1 MKVLQI
7 ISTAYRATLEE
18 QDDTIV
24 WITHAMTGAGADLD
38 VLLRGNAVNYAVSA
52 QNAEGLSFGDWRQT
66 RPPQL
71 ARDLAGLVSK
81 GVDVYLADE
90 DLRDRGLDDEQLID
104 GVRRIPQAELA
115 GLLGSYDRVWHW

>member
-7 ISTAYRATLEE
+7 INTAYRATLEE

-38 VLLRGNAVNYAVSA
+38 LLLRGNAVNYAVSA

-71 ARDLAGLVSK
+71 ARDVAGLVSK
-81 GVDVYLADE
+81 GVEVYLADE
-90 DLRDRGLDDEQLID
+90 DLRDRGLDDGQLID

-115 GLLGSYDRVWHW
+115 GLLGNYDRVWHW